1 MVDALGRPISPAVAR
16 MAVALTL
23 AGAGV
28 GDLAPVAAE
37 PLGDGEFQEL
47 LLLCESHRLLGALA
61 DAVET
66 VRLPVTAA
74 QRSRLGE
81 TYLVWLS
88 HSVEV
93 ERLLGRVGECYERAG
108 IPMRVLKGVALAH
121 LVYAD
126 ASSRVFADLDLLVP
140 GSRFDEAV
148 ALARDELGGEQSMAE
163 LRPGFDR
170 EFGKDATLKVG
181 RVELDLHRTF
191 VTGAFGL
198 TIPLDDL
205 FAGAR
210 PLQVGGQVLLAL
222 DSMTMLIH
230 ACYNVA
236 LGDLPVRL
244 CALRDLLLLFAEP
257 DVDLDR
263 VVSLAQAWRGT
274 AVIQRAAELAVETL
288 SLPRTHPLWA
298 LAALPVPRR
307 ERWALRSYLSPA
319 RSYSRPLASLLVIP
333 GVRARVRYV
342 RALVRPSAAYL
353 ASRGW
358 TEASHRRRAVDR
370 LRGVHRD

>member
-1 MVDALGRPISPAVAR
+1 MVDALGRPISPVVAR
-16 MAVALTL
+16 IAVALTL
-23 AGAGV
+23 AGTAGEV
-28 GDLAPVAAE
+28 VEIAAQ
-37 PLGDGEFQEL
+37 PLDDGEFQDL

-66 VRLPVTAA
+66 AWLPVTAA
-74 QRSRLGE
+74 QHSSLAE

-93 ERLLGRVGECYERAG
+93 ERLLVRVGECFERAG

-121 LVYAD
+121 MVYPD
-126 ASSRVFADLDLLVP
+126 PSSRVFADLDLLVP
-140 GSRFDEAV
+140 GSRFDEAA
-148 ALARDELGGEQSMAE
+148 ALARDELGGEQSVAE

-191 VTGAFGL
+191 VTGPFGL
-198 TIPLDDL
+198 TIPLEDL
-205 FAGAR
+205 FAGAS
-210 PLQVGGQVLLAL
+210 PLQVGGRTFMAL
-222 DSMTMLIH
+222 DPTMMLLH

-244 CALRDLLLLFAEP
+244 CALRDLMLLYAAPGADIELM
-257 DVDLDR
+257 
-263 VVSLAQAWRGT
+263 VSVAHAWRGT
-274 AVIQRAAELAVETL
+274 AVVQRAGELAVEEL
-288 SLPRTHPLWA
+288 SLPRSHPLWR

-307 ERWALRSYLSPA
+307 ERWALRSYLSQA
-319 RSYSRPLASLLVIP
+319 RSYSRPLASLLVIR
-333 GVRARVRYV
+333 GVRARARYI
-342 RALVRPSAAYL
+342 RALVMPSSAYL

-358 TEASHRRRAVDR
+358 TEASHLRRALDR
-370 LRGVHRD
+370 LRGVRRD